1 MKVVII
7 GSGKVGSN
15 ISRALSNEN
24 HDVTVIDIKKTAL
37 ERIQDTQ
44 DIMCIEGNGADISV
58 LQEADVDRAGLY
70 IATTPNDELNLLSCL
85 LAKKMGAGRTMS
97 RVRNPVYFG
106 QVDILKEDLGLSMVI
121 NPELITSDEIMRI
134 LVFPAAA
141 KLEVFSRGRMELV
154 EHRLK
159 EGSEL
164 DGMKLADIYKKNKV
178 KFLICAVER
187 DSQIYIPGGDFVL
200 KSGDKINIAASH
212 RNLEGFF
219 KSIGSMRTKIKT
231 VMIVGGG
238 KVCVYLIKQ
247 LLNAHMR
254 VKVIEIDHEKCL
266 ELAEK
271 FPKATIIEGDGTD
284 QDVLLEEGISE
295 VDAFISMTGIDEE
308 NIIMSLF
315 AMNNSNAKIITK
327 INRENYRDIA
337 AQTGLECLISPKM
350 LTESIVLSYVRS
362 MKNTA
367 GSNIE
372 AMYHLVENKVEAIEF
387 KIKRHIEG
395 LVDTPIHLLSLKKN
409 ILIGGIIRN
418 RYVIIP
424 NGNDSIRIDDS
435 VIIISKDYHFS
446 DITDILEG

>member
-24 HDVTVIDIKKTAL
+24 HDVTVIDVKKTAL

-395 LVDTPIHLLSLKKN
+395 LVDTPIHSLSLKKN

>member
-24 HDVTVIDIKKTAL
+24 HDVTVIDVKKTAL

-58 LQEADVDRAGLY
+58 LREANVDRAGLY

-159 EGSEL
+159 EDSEL

-247 LLNAHMR
+247 LLSAHMR
-254 VKVIEIDHEKCL
+254 VKVIEINHQKCL

-424 NGNDSIRIDDS
+424 NGNDSIMIDDS

>member
-24 HDVTVIDIKKTAL
+24 HDVTVIDVKKTAL

-58 LQEADVDRAGLY
+58 LREANVDRAGLY

-159 EGSEL
+159 EDSEL

-247 LLNAHMR
+247 LLSAHMR
-254 VKVIEIDHEKCL
+254 VKVIEINHQKCL

-409 ILIGGIIRN
+409 ILIGEIIRN

-424 NGNDSIRIDDS
+424 NGNDSIMIDDS

>member
-24 HDVTVIDIKKTAL
+24 HDVTVIDVKKTAL

-58 LQEADVDRAGLY
+58 LREANVDRAGLY

-159 EGSEL
+159 EDSEL

-247 LLNAHMR
+247 LLSAHMR
-254 VKVIEIDHEKCL
+254 VKVIEINHQKCL

-395 LVDTPIHLLSLKKN
+395 LVDTPIHLLSLKKD

-424 NGNDSIRIDDS
+424 NGNDSIMIDDS

>member
-24 HDVTVIDIKKTAL
+24 HDVTVIDVKKTAL

-58 LQEADVDRAGLY
+58 LREANVDRAGLY

-159 EGSEL
+159 EDSEL

-247 LLNAHMR
+247 LLSAHMR
-254 VKVIEIDHEKCL
+254 VKVIEIDHQKCL

-424 NGNDSIRIDDS
+424 NGNDSIMIDDS

>member
-24 HDVTVIDIKKTAL
+24 HDVTVIDVKKTAL

-58 LQEADVDRAGLY
+58 LREANVDRAGLY

-159 EGSEL
+159 EDSEL

-247 LLNAHMR
+247 LLSAHMR
-254 VKVIEIDHEKCL
+254 VKVIEINHQKCL

-284 QDVLLEEGISE
+284 QDVLLE
-295 VDAFISMTGIDEE
+295 V
-308 NIIMSLF
+308 
-315 AMNNSNAKIITK
+315 
-327 INRENYRDIA
+327 A
-337 AQTGLECLISPKM
+337 AC
-350 LTESIVLSYVRS
+350 
-362 MKNTA
+362 
-367 GSNIE
+367 
-372 AMYHLVENKVEAIEF
+372 
-387 KIKRHIEG
+387 RHACG
-395 LVDTPIHLLSLKKN
+395 K
-409 ILIGGIIRN
+409 G
-418 RYVIIP
+418 
-424 NGNDSIRIDDS
+424 
-435 VIIISKDYHFS
+435 F
-446 DITDILEG
+446 